1 MEHPYVL
8 LIFGKVILG
17 LLLLNNDSRPSPF
30 IHFEAQT
37 EFRNYLAGVGNI
49 SLPVRIFRDRWE
61 IVDLQEPRFK
71 VKMSMLLL
79 EMA

>member
-1 MEHPYVL
+1 MVQHCVL

-17 LLLLNNDSRPSPF
+17 LLLLYNDSRPSPF

-37 EFRNYLAGVGNI
+37 EFRNYLAGVGYI
-49 SLPVRIFRDRWE
+49 SLPVRVLGDGGE
-61 IVDLQEPRFK
+61 TADLQEPRFK
-71 VKMSMLLL
+71 VQMSMLLL